1 MGRAKLSVENI
12 RRHTYVCEDHFD
24 EGVVLDYRL
33 VRYHKS
39 AENWSFLK
47 FIHTNMLI
55 QEPLKLCAFIYSWT
69 FFSNVRLL
77 ETVGYSGH

>member
-33 VRYHKS
+33 VRYHKC

-47 FIHTNMLI
+47 FIHAYPRTTQALDRI
-55 QEPLKLCAFIYSWT
+55 VLRAQWFLEGLKF
-69 FFSNVRLL
+69 
-77 ETVGYSGH
+77 G